1 MVHAGLVGITQ
12 SSMLVTTRTKLNQVI
27 PGPRERAFLFLV
39 VDCFTQVFILGGF
52 DQRGGGNRYQS
63 HLLISTSPTKFNSV

>member
-1 MVHAGLVGITQ
+1 MVHAVHVGITQ
-12 SSMLVTTRTKLNQVI
+12 SPMFHTTLTKLNQVI
-27 PGPRERAFLFLV
+27 PGPRERAFLFLL

-63 HLLISTSPTKFNSV
+63 HLLILTSPNQV